1 MKIKKYVFAL
11 SVAILTFAFGMSVYT
26 SVRIAASIL
35 SSLVGKEDVVAQ
47 PAVESVQAEPLVETI
62 EIVPTVV
69 GLEEDN
75 AEIPYGE
82 PGHVFDGSGDYWMID
97 ELKAEGFE
105 DIEGLEIIMRDYD
118 VNWDEHQYGLPMPP
132 RGSLKTKK
140 TFKFKRIA
148 IGGKEIAFQTEEVDG
163 ISYKFTG
170 RFLDEEILEDDE
182 FPSDLA
188 GRLIKFKDGVWIASM
203 HAKFYTS
210 HC

>member
-1 MKIKKYVFAL
+1 MKIRKYVLA
-11 SVAILTFAFGMSVYT
+11 AAITILTFAFGVSVYT
-26 SVRIAASIL
+26 GVRMVASVL
-35 SSLVGKEDVVAQ
+35 SSLAGREDVVAQ
-47 PAVESVQAEPLVETI
+47 QTVEPVQAEPLVKMK
-62 EIVPTVV
+62 EIVPAVI

-75 AEIPYGE
+75 AEMPYGE
-82 PGHVFDGSGDYWMID
+82 PGHEFNGSGEYWMID
-97 ELKAEGFE
+97 ELKPEGFE
-105 DIEGLEIIMRDYD
+105 DIESLEIIMRNYAND
-118 VNWDEHQYGLPMPP
+118 HPYGLPIPP
-132 RGSLKTKK
+132 KGSLQTKK

-148 IGGKEIAFQTEEVDG
+148 VGGKEIAFQTEEVDG

-170 RFLDEEILEDDE
+170 RFLDEEILEGDE